1 MGQEQGRE
9 EIIQEYH
16 DVVMPL
22 LTYVP
27 WLEEHAGETGATLYD
42 DQGLSKHT
50 LSFPV
55 FDPALMQFVRECGK
69 SSLMDRNYRYV
80 YSRNHL
86 QSHEDE
92 RRLIDKA
99 NWRTWYQL
107 KGILSWYVLGGRVK
121 ASLWSEGVKSGIYCR
136 VLNKMRNIA
145 KGLELAKEMEQ
156 MNGDAGQ
163 P

>member
-27 WLEEHAGETGATLYD
+27 WLEEHAGETGAALYD

-69 SSLMDRNYRYV
+69 SSLMDRN
-80 YSRNHL
+80 
-86 QSHEDE
+86 
-92 RRLIDKA
+92 
-99 NWRTWYQL
+99 
-107 KGILSWYVLGGRVK
+107 
-121 ASLWSEGVKSGIYCR
+121 
-136 VLNKMRNIA
+136 
-145 KGLELAKEMEQ
+145 
-156 MNGDAGQ
+156 
-163 P
+163 